1 MMIHHDSYLSKGG
14 WNHQSVSCSIPNL
27 QGLVTAKQL
36 AKLVNDIVWLD
47 YGFKVLSWT
56 MDNCVCYIYNYIYY
70 IYISVCKG
78 MIGDD
83 ISDISENIYI

>member
-27 QGLVTAKQL
+27 QGLVTDKQL

-56 MDNCVCYIYNYIYY
+56 MDNCVYIYILY
-70 IYISVCKG
+70 IYIS
-78 MIGDD
+78 M
-83 ISDISENIYI
+83 